1 MISPMTDV
9 RAALAAARQQQSN
22 ADFRNAERSLLLAL
36 EAAAQLYS
44 DPALVAESL
53 QMLTAFYRQTH
64 QMNEAVAQAS
74 WAAELLK
81 SRLGLYHT
89 GLAPVYQT
97 LAELL
102 HDDGQRAEAERY
114 RGLARLCV
122 KEK

>member
-1 MISPMTDV
+1 MTDV
-9 RAALAAARQQQSN
+9 KATLAQARIQQNQ

-44 DPALVAESL
+44 DPALVAETL
-53 QMLTAFYRQTH
+53 QMLVAFYRQTR
-64 QMNEAVAQAS
+64 QINEAVAQAL

-81 SRLGLYHT
+81 KKLGAGNA

-102 HDDGQRAEAERY
+102 AEDGQSAESQRY
-114 RGLARLCV
+114 RALAKSCARPA
-122 KEK
+122 